1 MDVTINIRRYD
12 PEAER
17 PDGYW
22 ESFDVSVADN
32 ATVLDALIK
41 IREEMDGT
49 LTLRCSCRSAICG
62 SCAMRIN
69 GHAALACKTA
79 LALAV
84 DGNNS
89 VTVEPAGVMKV
100 IKDLA
105 VDFEMFWDKIRAVEP
120 YLQPAGA
127 EPEGEYIASNESM
140 LHLSGVTAC
149 IMCGACV
156 SDCTVL
162 EVDPSFMGPAALA
175 KAYRFTA
182 DPRDGD
188 REGVSR
194 ERLRNLSETTGMWDC
209 TRCNECVQVC
219 PKGVAPMDR
228 IMGLR
233 EQALQAGFTNNNGAR
248 HTGAFT
254 GSVGHSGRLDE
265 LRLPIQTVGGV
276 TNLAAMISYAP
287 VGWRALTHG
296 KMPPIRHKNVENV
309 ENVRRLFRKLEPELA
324 GPQIGRNSPFG

>member
-1 MDVTINIRRYD
+1 MDVTVRVKRFD

-17 PDGYW
+17 PESYW
-22 ESFDVSVADN
+22 QEYAVTVADN

-41 IREEMDGT
+41 IREELDGT

-69 GHAALACKTA
+69 GHAGLACKTA
-79 LALAV
+79 LSSSL
-84 DGNNS
+84 DENN
-89 VTVEPAGVMKV
+89 VVVVEPAGVMPV
-100 IKDLA
+100 VKDLT
-105 VDFEMFWDKIRAVEP
+105 VNFDLFWDKVRSVEP
-120 YLQPAGA
+120 YLKPEMA

-162 EVDPSFMGPAALA
+162 EVDPTFLGPAALA

-188 REGVSR
+188 EKGVSTA
-194 ERLRNLSETTGMWDC
+194 RLKNLSEATGIWDC
-209 TRCNECVQVC
+209 TRCNECVQAC

-228 IMGLR
+228 IMALR
-233 EQALQAGFTNNNGAR
+233 EQAVTAGFTNNNGAR
-248 HTGAFT
+248 HTTAFT
-254 GSVGHSGRLDE
+254 DSVGHSGRLDE
-265 LRLPIQTVGGV
+265 LRLPIKSVGM
-276 TNLAAMISYAP
+276 TNVGALISYIP
-287 VGWRALTHG
+287 VGWRAFTHG
-296 KMPPIRHKNVENV
+296 KMPPILHKNIENV
-309 ENVRRLFRKLEPELA
+309 ENVRRLFRRLQ
-324 GPQIGRNSPFG
+324 G

>member
-1 MDVTINIRRYD
+1 MDITIKIKRFD
-12 PEAER
+12 PEAAEAVS
-17 PDGYW
+17 YW
-22 ESFDVSVADN
+22 QDYSLSLADN
-32 ATVLDALIK
+32 ATVLDGLIK
-41 IREEMDGT
+41 IREELDGT

-79 LALAV
+79 LSQVL
-84 DGNNS
+84 DRNNS
-89 VTVEPAGVMKV
+89 VVVEPAGVMPV
-100 IKDLA
+100 VKDLA
-105 VDFEMFWDKIRAVEP
+105 VDFDVFWDKIRAVEP
-120 YLQPAGA
+120 FLQPRGR

-162 EVDPSFMGPAALA
+162 EVDPSFLGPAALA

-194 ERLRNLSETTGMWDC
+194 ERLRNLSEATGMWDC

-228 IMGLR
+228 IMALR
-233 EQALQAGFTNNNGAR
+233 EQAVNAGFTNNNGAR
-248 HTGAFT
+248 HTSAFT
-254 GSVGHSGRLDE
+254 ESVGHSGRLDE
-265 LRLPIQTVGGV
+265 LRLPIKSVGGV
-276 TNLAAMISYAP
+276 TNISAMLRYAP
-287 VGWRALTHG
+287 VGLRALTHG

-309 ENVRRLFRKLEPELA
+309 ENVRRLFNKLEPELA
-324 GPQIGRNSPFG
+324 GPQIGKNTPFG

>member
-1 MDVTINIRRYD
+1 MDVTVKVKRFD
-12 PEAER
+12 PEADHPES
-17 PDGYW
+17 YW
-22 ESFDVSVADN
+22 QEYAVALPDN

-41 IREEMDGT
+41 IREEQDGT

-79 LALAV
+79 LSRVLDGDNAV
-84 DGNNS
+84 
-89 VTVEPAGVMKV
+89 VVEPAGVMPV
-100 IKDLA
+100 VKDLT
-105 VDFEMFWDKIRAVEP
+105 VNFDPFWDKIRAVEP
-120 YLQPAGA
+120 YLQPQGA

-162 EVDPSFMGPAALA
+162 EVDPTFLGPAALA

-182 DPRDGD
+182 DPRDGN

-194 ERLRNLSETTGMWDC
+194 ERLHQLSQPTGIWDC
-209 TRCNECVQVC
+209 TRCNECVEAC

-228 IMGLR
+228 IMALR
-233 EQALQAGFTNNNGAR
+233 EQAVNAGFTRNNGAR
-248 HTGAFT
+248 HTSAFT
-254 GSVGHSGRLDE
+254 ESVGHSGRLDE
-265 LRLPIQTVGGV
+265 LMLPIKSVGGI
-276 TNLAAMISYAP
+276 TNVGAMLSYAP

-296 KMPPIRHKNVENV
+296 KMPPLRHKNVENV
-309 ENVRRLFRKLEPELA
+309 ENVRRLFRKLEPDLY
-324 GPQIGRNSPFG
+324 GPEIGKSSPFG

>member
-1 MDVTINIRRYD
+1 MDVTVKIKRFD
-12 PEAER
+12 PEADHPES
-17 PDGYW
+17 YW
-22 ESFDVSVADN
+22 QEYAVALPDN

-41 IREEMDGT
+41 IREEQDGT

-79 LALAV
+79 LSRVLDGDNAV
-84 DGNNS
+84 
-89 VTVEPAGVMKV
+89 VVEPAGVMPV
-100 IKDLA
+100 VKDLT
-105 VDFEMFWDKIRAVEP
+105 VNFDPFWDKIRAVEP
-120 YLQPAGA
+120 YLQPQGA

-162 EVDPSFMGPAALA
+162 EVDPTFLGPAALA

-182 DPRDGD
+182 DPRDGN

-194 ERLRNLSETTGMWDC
+194 ERLHQLSQPTGIWDC
-209 TRCNECVQVC
+209 TRCNECVEAC

-228 IMGLR
+228 IMALR
-233 EQALQAGFTNNNGAR
+233 EQAVNAGFTRNNGAR
-248 HTGAFT
+248 HTSAFT
-254 GSVGHSGRLDE
+254 ESVGHSGRLDE
-265 LRLPIQTVGGV
+265 LMLPIKSVGGI
-276 TNLAAMISYAP
+276 TNVGAMLSYAP

-296 KMPPIRHKNVENV
+296 KMPPLRHKNVENV
-309 ENVRRLFRKLEPELA
+309 ENVRRLFRKLEPDLY
-324 GPQIGRNSPFG
+324 GPEIGKSSPFG

>member
-1 MDVTINIRRYD
+1 MDVTVKIKRFD
-12 PEAER
+12 PEADHPES
-17 PDGYW
+17 YW
-22 ESFDVSVADN
+22 QEYAVALPDN

-41 IREEMDGT
+41 IREEQDGT

-79 LALAV
+79 LSRVLDGDNAV
-84 DGNNS
+84 
-89 VTVEPAGVMKV
+89 VVEPAGVMPV
-100 IKDLA
+100 VKDLT
-105 VDFEMFWDKIRAVEP
+105 VNFDPFWDKIRAVEP
-120 YLQPAGA
+120 YLQPQGA

-162 EVDPSFMGPAALA
+162 EVDPTFLGPAALA

-182 DPRDGD
+182 DPRDGN

-194 ERLRNLSETTGMWDC
+194 ERLHQLSEPTGIWDC
-209 TRCNECVQVC
+209 TRCNECVEAC

-228 IMGLR
+228 IMALR
-233 EQALQAGFTNNNGAR
+233 EQAVNAGFTRNNGAR
-248 HTGAFT
+248 HTSAFT
-254 GSVGHSGRLDE
+254 ESVGHSGRLDE
-265 LRLPIQTVGGV
+265 LMLPIKSVGGI
-276 TNLAAMISYAP
+276 TNVGAMLSYAP

-296 KMPPIRHKNVENV
+296 KMPPLRHKNVENV
-309 ENVRRLFRKLEPELA
+309 ENVRRLFRKLEPDLY
-324 GPQIGRNSPFG
+324 GPEIGKSSPFG